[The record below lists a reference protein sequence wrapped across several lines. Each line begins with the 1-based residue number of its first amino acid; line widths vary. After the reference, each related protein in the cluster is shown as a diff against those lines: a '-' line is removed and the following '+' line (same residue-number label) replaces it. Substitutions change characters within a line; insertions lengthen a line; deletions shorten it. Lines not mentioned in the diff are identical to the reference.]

1 MGARKNM
8 NLRDDTAIW
17 NGVNRELW
25 QELGTRVPVEAV
37 REIRDRH
44 RKRSW
49 NGEQKGQN
57 KVKLKTETKILL
69 AVRQGIDWRN
79 AKLMEMD
86 HIVSVRDGGKTEAKN
101 LRLVSYGENVRK
113 GAGSL

>member
-25 QELGTRVPVEAV
+25 AELGTRVPVEAV
-37 REIRDRH
+37 REIRERH
-44 RKRSW
+44 RKRHW
-49 NGEQKGQN
+49 EGKLMGQG
-57 KVKLKTETKILL
+57 KVKAKSEAKILL
-69 AVRQGIDWRN
+69 AVRDGIDWRN
-79 AKLMEMD
+79 ARLMEMD

-113 GAGSL
+113 GAWSL